1 MNIEQTID
9 KLNQMK
15 LYGMTEALQQ
25 QDKTADITALSF
37 DERLSLMVD
46 AEYTYR
52 QNRKLR
58 RYLTE
63 AKLRHS
69 QACIEDIDYNPNR
82 KIDKSVVLQLISCRW
97 VKDNHSVIITG
108 KTGVGKSYL
117 ACALANQACR
127 KGFRCL
133 YRRASRL
140 FEELMLAHADGTYAK
155 LLARFAKIDV
165 LVIDDFALSPITDM
179 NRRDLLEVLED
190 RDGLKS
196 TIVTSQLEPDD
207 WHAFIGEP
215 TSSDAI
221 CDRILH
227 CSHHIMLKGPS
238 RRKERSPKRR
248 SEN

>member
-9 KLNQMK
+9 KLNLMK
-15 LYGMTEALQQ
+15 LYGMTEALEQQ
-25 QDKTADITALSF
+25 NKTANITELSF
-37 DERLSLMVD
+37 DERMGMMVD

-52 QNRKLR
+52 QNRKLS

-63 AKLRHS
+63 ARLRHS

-82 KIDKSVVLQLISCRW
+82 KIDKSVILQLSSCRW
-97 VKDNHSVIITG
+97 VKENHSIIITG

-127 KGFRCL
+127 KGFRCI
-133 YRRASRL
+133 YRRAVRL

-155 LLARFAKIDV
+155 QLARFAKIDV
-165 LVIDDFALSPITDM
+165 LVIDDFALSPITDT

-196 TIVTSQLEPDD
+196 TIVTSQLEPEN

-215 TSSDAI
+215 TTSDAI

-227 CSHHIMLKGPS
+227 SAHHLMLKGPS
-238 RRKERSPKRR
+238 RRKEQSPKRR

>member
-15 LYGMTEALQQ
+15 LHGMTEALEQQ
-25 QDKTADITALSF
+25 NKTANITELSF
-37 DERLSLMVD
+37 DERMGMMVD

-52 QNRKLR
+52 QNRKLS

-63 AKLRHS
+63 ARLRHS

-82 KIDKSVVLQLISCRW
+82 KIDKSVILQLSSCRW
-97 VKDNHSVIITG
+97 VKENHSIIITG

-127 KGFRCL
+127 KGFRCI
-133 YRRASRL
+133 YRRAVRL

-165 LVIDDFALSPITDM
+165 LVIDDFALSPITDT

-196 TIVTSQLEPDD
+196 TIVTSQLEPEN

-215 TSSDAI
+215 TTSDAI

-227 CSHHIMLKGPS
+227 SAHHLVLKGPS
-238 RRKERSPKRR
+238 RRKEQSQKRR

>member
-9 KLNQMK
+9 KLSQMK
-15 LYGMTEALQQ
+15 LHGMTGALEQQ
-25 QDKTADITALSF
+25 NKTANITELSF
-37 DERLSLMVD
+37 DERMGMMVD

-52 QNRKLR
+52 QNRKLS

-63 AKLRHS
+63 ARLRHS

-82 KIDKSVVLQLISCRW
+82 KIDKSVILQLSSCRW
-97 VKDNHSVIITG
+97 VKENHSIIITG

-127 KGFRCL
+127 KGFRCI
-133 YRRASRL
+133 YRRAVRL

-165 LVIDDFALSPITDM
+165 LVIDDFALSPITDT

-196 TIVTSQLEPDD
+196 TIVTSQLEPEN

-215 TSSDAI
+215 TTSDAI

-227 CSHHIMLKGPS
+227 SAHHLVLKGPS
-238 RRKERSPKRR
+238 RRKEQSQKRR
-248 SEN
+248 SDN